1 MPTTEAVLDA
11 YREANA
17 AGDLDRLVQLH
28 AEDAVVIS
36 RGDVYRGHDEIRGHY
51 EALSEWMDDP
61 DMEMELFEQ
70 IIEGDFVQFTYSLST
85 GEFSWEF
92 GVDTIV
98 VQDGEIVG
106 HTVAVYEG

>member
-1 MPTTEAVLDA
+1 MTTTEEVLDA

-17 AGDLDRLVQLH
+17 AGDMDRLVDLH
-28 AEDAVVIS
+28 ADDAVVIS
-36 RGDVYRGHDEIRGHY
+36 RGEVFRGHDEIRAHY

-61 DMEMELFEQ
+61 GMEMELFEQ
-70 IIEGDFVQFTYSLST
+70 VIEGDFVQFSYSLST
-85 GEFSWEF
+85 SEFAWEF